1 MKTSSSKIKEEI
13 FDELENLKEANL
25 KEVLDFVCF
34 LKVKKAI
41 DPSQAYFWT
50 KKWQS
55 LEKEADADKKAGR
68 VVGDGTVGGLLKALN
83 KERAK
88 AILN

>member
-1 MKTSSSKIKEEI
+1 MKTSSNKIKEEI
-13 FDELENLKEANL
+13 FDELEDLKEDNL

-50 KKWQS
+50 NEWQNA
-55 LEKEADADKKAGR
+55 ERKVNKEIAGGRVRSFDRVKDFVADLHDADT
-68 VVGDGTVGGLLKALN
+68 D
-83 KERAK
+83 
-88 AILN
+88 

>member
-1 MKTSSSKIKEEI
+1 MKTSSNKIKEEI
-13 FDELENLKEANL
+13 FDELEDLQEDNL

-34 LKVKKAI
+34 LKIKKAI

-55 LEKEADADKKAGR
+55 WEKEADEIAKMLASSFLRMGGR
-68 VVGDGTVGGLLKALN
+68 
-83 KERAK
+83 
-88 AILN
+88 